1 MEPVLALEDEPRDID
16 QHEWLSA
23 SPPLSS
29 SSSSSSSYSLKLVP
43 WLRWDEWL
51 FVYHSLFSDSVD
63 TVASA
68 LRKISAWRSRGCV
81 PVTVEVTASIVEI
94 QQKDP
99 YFRKDQSNDALGSRA
114 NQFSDG
120 ELSEEM
126 LAMLYCMA
134 IMRLVNGVVE
144 KTRKKTEVS
153 IAVAA
158 AKIGIPRMLI
168 DVRHEG
174 SHRELPALQV
184 VRSASVKALDWLKV
198 YYWEPQKKAIPFQ
211 GDGIA
216 NIRKGIKN
224 KLHELAFCLKA
235 KQHLHS
241 GSSSEKGKRL
251 RHHEMLCGRNKFFSL
266 VAGKL
271 HSSKSADNATVH
283 VFGICT
289 PLGNISLSMLCK
301 IDQVHCCG
309 MLGSKKQ
316 LSKILKNLVGLYA
329 SYSSDVVLVLLDLLL
344 KALKSSDLLEPPV
357 DAQVFPN
364 IDTLLNEWKLV
375 ITKLSNKEP
384 ELLLT
389 LLTAVLDMIETHD
402 AMKYEM
408 DYRPEGRHIEHLSSL
423 FTWLVRNFKELKSR
437 HHKDSASEIKV
448 SSSETTMS
456 KALVME
462 LLRRCLMLA
471 SSGNNQVMDSAFHL
485 AQLIGNDHLIGKL
498 SKFSVLVSSNSNV
511 IGDDSSNMNF
521 KNLLIQQDESICQAA
536 KKLELIKLHQMK
548 GKIVK
553 KADEVLNSNRWVVA
567 RSWNPC
573 PIGML
578 PRAVGSS
585 GCLPV
590 LDYNDDQNKV
600 VEIPQTKGNWELNHC
615 NRKREASSDIQLL
628 DDSSIK
634 KKRVTVEDSIS
645 NHEDALL
652 MDGVNGR
659 LMIGGVWKEVGQ
671 EELLAIKSSVRILI

>member
-241 GSSSEKGKRL
+241 GSSSEKGKR
-251 RHHEMLCGRNKFFSL
+251 
-266 VAGKL
+266 KL
-271 HSSKSADNATVH
+271 HSSKSA
-283 VFGICT
+283 
-289 PLGNISLSMLCK
+289 
-301 IDQVHCCG
+301 
-309 MLGSKKQ
+309 GSKKQ

>member
-1 MEPVLALEDEPRDID
+1 MEPVLAFEDEPRDID
-16 QHEWLSA
+16 QHEWLSS
-23 SPPLSS
+23 SPPQS

-198 YYWEPQKKAIPFQ
+198 YYWEPQKKAIPLQ
-211 GDGIA
+211 GDGTA

-271 HSSKSADNATVH
+271 HSSKSA
-283 VFGICT
+283 
-289 PLGNISLSMLCK
+289 
-301 IDQVHCCG
+301 
-309 MLGSKKQ
+309 GSKKQ

-329 SYSSDVVLVLLDLLL
+329 SYSSEVVLVLLDLLL
-344 KALKSSDLLEPPV
+344 KALKSSDLLELPV

-364 IDTLLNEWKLV
+364 TDTLLNEWKLV

-389 LLTAVLDMIETHD
+389 LLKAVLDMIETHD

-408 DYRPEGRHIEHLSSL
+408 DYRPEARHIEHLSSL

-498 SKFSVLVSSNSNV
+498 RKFSVLVSSNSNV

-536 KKLELIKLHQMK
+536 KNLELIKLHQMK

-615 NRKREASSDIQLL
+615 NRKKEASSDIQLL

-634 KKRVTVEDSIS
+634 KKRVTVEDSMS

>member
-1 MEPVLALEDEPRDID
+1 MEPVLAFEDEPRDID
-16 QHEWLSA
+16 QHEWLSS
-23 SPPLSS
+23 SPPQS

-68 LRKISAWRSRGCV
+68 LRKVGNCLHFWLSQISAWRSRGCV

-198 YYWEPQKKAIPFQ
+198 YYWEPQKKAIPLQ
-211 GDGIA
+211 GDGTA

-271 HSSKSADNATVH
+271 HSSKSA
-283 VFGICT
+283 
-289 PLGNISLSMLCK
+289 
-301 IDQVHCCG
+301 
-309 MLGSKKQ
+309 GSKKQ

-329 SYSSDVVLVLLDLLL
+329 SYSSEVVLVLLDLLL
-344 KALKSSDLLEPPV
+344 KALKSSDLLELPV

-364 IDTLLNEWKLV
+364 TDTLLNEWKLV

-389 LLTAVLDMIETHD
+389 LLKAVLDMIETHD

-408 DYRPEGRHIEHLSSL
+408 DYRPEARHIEHLSSL

-498 SKFSVLVSSNSNV
+498 RKFSVLVSSNSNV

-536 KKLELIKLHQMK
+536 KNLELIKLHQMK

-615 NRKREASSDIQLL
+615 NRKKEASSDIQLL

-634 KKRVTVEDSIS
+634 KKRVTVEDSMS

>member
-271 HSSKSADNATVH
+271 HSSKSA
-283 VFGICT
+283 
-289 PLGNISLSMLCK
+289 
-301 IDQVHCCG
+301 
-309 MLGSKKQ
+309 GSKKQ

>member
-1 MEPVLALEDEPRDID
+1 
-16 QHEWLSA
+16 
-23 SPPLSS
+23 
-29 SSSSSSSYSLKLVP
+29 
-43 WLRWDEWL
+43 
-51 FVYHSLFSDSVD
+51 
-63 TVASA
+63 
-68 LRKISAWRSRGCV
+68 
-81 PVTVEVTASIVEI
+81 
-94 QQKDP
+94 
-99 YFRKDQSNDALGSRA
+99 
-114 NQFSDG
+114 
-120 ELSEEM
+120 M

-198 YYWEPQKKAIPFQ
+198 YYWEPQKKAIPLQ
-211 GDGIA
+211 GDGTA

-241 GSSSEKGKRL
+241 GSSSEKGKHIMKCFVAVISFSHL
-251 RHHEMLCGRNKFFSL
+251 WQASSIHQNLQIMLQF
-266 VAGKL
+266 
-271 HSSKSADNATVH
+271 H

-289 PLGNISLSMLCK
+289 PLGNMSLSMLCK

-329 SYSSDVVLVLLDLLL
+329 SYSSEVVLVLLDLLL
-344 KALKSSDLLEPPV
+344 KALKSSDLLELPV

-364 IDTLLNEWKLV
+364 TDTLLNEWKLV

-389 LLTAVLDMIETHD
+389 LLKAVLDMIETHD

-408 DYRPEGRHIEHLSSL
+408 DYRPEARHIEHLSSL

-498 SKFSVLVSSNSNV
+498 RKFSVLVSSNSNV

-536 KKLELIKLHQMK
+536 KNLELIKLHQMK

-615 NRKREASSDIQLL
+615 NRKKEASSDIQLL

-634 KKRVTVEDSIS
+634 KKRVTVEDSMS